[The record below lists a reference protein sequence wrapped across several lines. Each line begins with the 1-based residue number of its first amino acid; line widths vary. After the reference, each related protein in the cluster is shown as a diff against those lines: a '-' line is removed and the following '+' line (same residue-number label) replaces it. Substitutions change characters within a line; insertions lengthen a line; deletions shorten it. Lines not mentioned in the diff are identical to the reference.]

1 MKSVNILQE
10 VLIGMEKNTY
20 VIQYAGELY
29 AYPCIINQRGFTYD
43 EAEVYIKNMKW
54 ENAKLISIE
63 EEIEKYKLQGNPEYK
78 ILMDPKV
85 YAYETWRNAYMD
97 NNINGI
103 KLPVCIETNEE
114 YIDKLERVYEKY
126 LNEINKPAFAYEKG
140 LLGEIENTC
149 HNIIK
154 ILKLLIK
161 GDISF
166 AEQQLKDMV
175 EKFSVQPFFV
185 SELDKS
191 YSFRGIA
198 PFIDLQS
205 SGYEEVYKEMC
216 DKELTFFRVRTKNA
230 LAKDDISKL
239 AHIVH
244 LPYKMKKKAS
254 NMRFSRIGSPCL
266 YLGTTT
272 YVCCRE
278 CDWDDSSEEMFVAS
292 FIPNKQG
299 KKLRIL
305 NLTISQALING
316 IYNKGIDDSGIRSKL
331 QIMMLKLFPL
341 VIATSFSI
349 KEKNREIKYEYL
361 ISQALMKVINEIGID
376 GIAYLSMK
384 GKDEFQY
391 PQGVNLALPAWD
403 ITEKKQYSSI
413 CDAFNISL
421 PIKFNHQDNGI
432 KKSYINAIYRKEDKH
447 GLKNYIS
454 KLDVDGKEIFYEDT
468 KYGKFDDYLVSQP
481 LNKFED

>member
-1 MKSVNILQE
+1 
-10 VLIGMEKNTY
+10 MEKNTY
-20 VIQYAGELY
+20 LIQYAGELY
-29 AYPCIINQRGFTYD
+29 AYPCKINHRGFTYD
-43 EAEVYIKNMKW
+43 EAVDYIKNKKW
-54 ENAKLISIE
+54 QNAILISIE
-63 EEIEKYKLQGNPEYK
+63 EEIKKYKLQGNPEHK
-78 ILMDPKV
+78 MLMDSKV

-97 NNINGI
+97 NNINGLT
-103 KLPVCIETNEE
+103 LPVCIETNEE
-114 YIDKLERVYEKY
+114 YIDKLESIYEKY
-126 LNEINKPAFAYEKG
+126 LDEVNKPAFAYEEG
-140 LLGEIENTC
+140 LHGEIKNTC
-149 HNIIK
+149 NNIIK

-161 GDISF
+161 GDISL

-185 SELDKS
+185 SGLDKS

-198 PFIDLQS
+198 PFIDLQH
-205 SGYEEVYKEMC
+205 GEYEEAYKEMS
-216 DKELTFFRVRTKNA
+216 DQKLTFFRVRTKNTLIKA
-230 LAKDDISKL
+230 DISKL
-239 AHIVH
+239 KDIVH
-244 LPYKMKKKAS
+244 LPYKMKEKAS
-254 NMRFSRIGSPCL
+254 SMRFSRIGSPCL

-278 CDWDDSSEEMFVAS
+278 CDWDDSSEEMFAAA
-292 FIPNKQG
+292 FIPNEQG

-316 IYNKGIDDSGIRSKL
+316 IYKKGFDDSKFKSEL

-349 KEKNREIKYEYL
+349 KEKNRKIKYEYL

-384 GKDEFQY
+384 GKNGFQY

-403 ITEKKQYSSI
+403 ITEKKQYSNI

-421 PIKFNHQDNGI
+421 PIKFGHQDNGM
-432 KKSYINAIYRKEDKH
+432 KKSYINTIYRKEDRL
-447 GLKNYIS
+447 GLQNYMS
-454 KLDVDGKEIFYEDT
+454 KLDVCGKEIFYGDT
-468 KYGKFDDYLVSQP
+468 EYGKFDNYLVSQP
-481 LNKFED
+481 LNKFKD